1 MRVYFDNAATTQ
13 LDREVI
19 DAMLPYMESHFG
31 NPSAIHFYGRETRA
45 AIEKARKTVARYL
58 NCSPGE
64 IFFTSGG
71 TEANNM
77 AIRSAVKAYNLK
89 HIITSPLEHH
99 CVSHTTAAL
108 EKENLVKLHLVQVD
122 EKGRVDLNHLEE
134 LLASMKEQCL
144 VSLMHANNE
153 IGTMMDL
160 DAVSMIC
167 KKHHAIFHCDTVQTV
182 AHFAFNLQKTE
193 VHFISGAAHK
203 FHGPKGIGFIY
214 IRHDVK
220 IPPMISGGAQERN
233 MRAGTENVYGIVGL
247 AKALE
252 LCCENMDATR
262 EKIQSLKEYM
272 MDELKKNFAD
282 IDFNGDQEHALYTV
296 LNASF
301 PLNNKTQLLLFN
313 LDMNGICASSGSA
326 CSSGS
331 NQNSHVLEAIKA
343 DPNRVAIRFSFSKYN
358 TPEEVDFAIKK
369 LKELTL
375 VAEAVA

>member
-19 DAMLPYMESHFG
+19 DVMLPFMESHFG

-45 AIEKARKTVARYL
+45 AIEKARKTVAKYL
-58 NCSPGE
+58 NCTPGE

-77 AIRSAVKAYNLK
+77 AIRCAVKAYNLH
-89 HIITSPLEHH
+89 HIITSPIEHH
-99 CVSHTTAAL
+99 CVENTVEAL
-108 EKENLVKLHLVQVD
+108 KKEGGVEVHFVNVD
-122 EKGRVDLNHLEE
+122 EKGRMDLNQLEE
-134 LLASMKEQCL
+134 LLSTIGDRCL

-153 IGTMMDL
+153 IGTMSDMN
-160 DAVSMIC
+160 AIAEIC
-167 KKHHAIFHCDTVQTV
+167 RKHNAIYHSDTVQTV
-182 AHFAFNLQKTE
+182 AHFPFDLQHTQ

-203 FHGPKGIGFIY
+203 FHGPKGTGFIY

-220 IPPMISGGAQERN
+220 IPPMIFGGGQERN

-247 AKALE
+247 AKAIEIAYDHLE
-252 LCCENMDATR
+252 ETEAHISSIKN
-262 EKIQSLKEYM
+262 YM
-272 MDELKKNFAD
+272 TEELKKNFHD
-282 IDFNGDQEHALYTV
+282 VVFNGDEAHSLYTV
-296 LNASF
+296 LNVSF
-301 PLNNKTQLLLFN
+301 PLNDKTQLLLFN

-358 TPEEVDFAIKK
+358 TKEEVDFAIAK
-369 LKELTL
+369 LKALTMVPET
-375 VAEAVA
+375 VA